1 MTMLQRIARD
11 RHALAIQAAS
21 GWCIGGL
28 GPVLVLGARDL
39 DVPRYQL
46 AWLGSAFGF
55 GLLGAGFLGR
65 RILSHGA
72 EPVTRVGAVVVTAG
86 VLLLGFGSTVPLL
99 VAGGLLQGIGC
110 AAFLIATPA
119 LIGVEHRAGRL
130 AMAVGVSSIA
140 GLAAPAVIAL
150 SDRRFTTGRVGL
162 IVPAFWLVIV
172 AVRRVRASEGLG
184 IDRPSAN
191 EAVKAERMTA
201 NTWRRWSVI
210 VLAVSAEFCFWTWG
224 AARLVDSGVEVDAA
238 SGLAASFAIGMAVG
252 RLIGPR
258 SLGRLDPVALGALVC
273 GAAALVVIPDLPAQL
288 LVVAMTL
295 AGLGI
300 AVLYPVSLA
309 RLLDDPALPEPRLIA
324 LAAFASGV
332 AITVTPTLLGV
343 LDRVIEIRYAFALV
357 PIFLAG
363 AVALDRQ
370 STDST

>member
-1 MTMLQRIARD
+1 MTTLHWIARD
-11 RHALAIQAAS
+11 RHALAIQAAI

-72 EPVTRVGAVVVTAG
+72 EPVTRVGAVIVTSG
-86 VLLLGFGSTVPLL
+86 VLLLGFGTSVAVL

-119 LIGVEHRAGRL
+119 LIGVKNRARRL

-140 GLAAPAVIAL
+140 GLIAPAVVAL
-150 SDRRFTTGRVGL
+150 SDRLFTTGRVGL
-162 IVPAFWLVIV
+162 TVPAIWLVIV
-172 AVRRVRASEGLG
+172 ALRRVRAPEGLG
-184 IDRPSAN
+184 ISRPAT
-191 EAVKAERMTA
+191 APTPGQRMTA
-201 NTWRRWSVI
+201 DTWRRWAVI

-224 AARLVDSGVEVDAA
+224 AARLVDSGVEVDTA

-258 SLGRLDPVALGALVC
+258 SVGRLGPVSLGALVC
-273 GAAALVVIPDLPAQL
+273 GTATLIVIPDVSAPL
-288 LVVAMTL
+288 LVVAMTV

-309 RLLDDPALPEPRLIA
+309 RLLDDPALPEARLIA
-324 LAAFASGV
+324 LAAYASGV
-332 AITVTPTLLGV
+332 AITVTPTVLGA
-343 LDRVIEIRYAFALV
+343 LDRLIEIRYAFILV
-357 PIFLAG
+357 PVFLAG
-363 AVALDRQ
+363 AVALDRRAAE
-370 STDST
+370 TH

>member
-1 MTMLQRIARD
+1 MTTLQRITRD
-11 RHALAIQAAS
+11 RHALAIQAAI

-55 GLLGAGFLGR
+55 GLLGAGVLGR

-72 EPVTRVGAVVVTAG
+72 APVTRIGAVIVTAG
-86 VLLLGFGSTVPLL
+86 VLLLGFGTTVPLL
-99 VAGGLLQGIGC
+99 IAGGLLQGIGC

-119 LIGVEHRAGRL
+119 LIGVKDRARRL
-130 AMAVGVSSIA
+130 ALAVGVSSIA
-140 GLAAPAVIAL
+140 GLIAPAAVAL
-150 SDRRFTTGRVGL
+150 ADQVFTTGRVGL

-172 AVRRVRASEGLG
+172 ALRRVRAAEGLG
-184 IDRPSAN
+184 ISRPAT
-191 EAVKAERMTA
+191 AATRGRRMA
-201 NTWRRWSVI
+201 LDTWRRWSVI

-258 SLGRLDPVALGALVC
+258 SLGRLGPVSLGALVC
-273 GAAALVVIPDLPAQL
+273 GTATLVVIPDVSTGL
-288 LVVAMTL
+288 LVVAMSV
-295 AGLGI
+295 AGLGM

-343 LDRVIEIRYAFALV
+343 LDRVVEIRYAFVLV
-357 PIFLAG
+357 PAFLAG
-363 AVALDRQ
+363 AVALNRRSDR
-370 STDST
+370 SD

>member
-1 MTMLQRIARD
+1 MTTLQRIARD
-11 RHALAIQAAS
+11 RHALAIQAAI

-72 EPVTRVGAVVVTAG
+72 EPVTRIGAVVVTTG
-86 VLLLGFGSTVPLL
+86 VLLLGFGTTVPLL
-99 VAGGLLQGIGC
+99 IAGGLLQGIGC

-119 LIGVEHRAGRL
+119 LIGIEHRARRL

-140 GLAAPAVIAL
+140 GLVAPAVIAL
-150 SDRRFTTGRVGL
+150 SDQLFATGRVGL
-162 IVPAFWLVIV
+162 IVPALWLLIV

-184 IDRPSAN
+184 IDRPVA
-191 EAVKAERMTA
+191 AKPTTAETMTA
-201 NTWRRWSVI
+201 NAWRRWSVI

-224 AARLVDSGVEVDAA
+224 AARLVDSGVEVDTA

-258 SLGRLDPVALGALVC
+258 SVGRLDPVALGALVC
-273 GAAALVVIPDLPAQL
+273 GIAALVVIPDVSAPV
-288 LVVAMTL
+288 LVVGMTI

-309 RLLDDPALPEPRLIA
+309 RLLDVPTLPEPRLIA

-332 AITVTPTLLGV
+332 AITVTPTVLGV

-357 PIFLAG
+357 PVFLAG
-363 AVALDRQ
+363 AVVLDRRSAR
-370 STDST
+370 ST